1 MIEGVPEPLQHH
13 RGHRDPTSRGRT
25 TLRYRL
31 FGGSGLRVSELFL
44 GTMTFGEE
52 WGWGAPPEE
61 CRRIFDAY
69 AEAGGNVI
77 DTAVN
82 YTDGA
87 SERIVGELLGSE
99 RDHFVVSTKFTLSTD
114 PDDPNASGSHR
125 KNLVRS
131 LELSLRRLGTDR
143 VDLYW
148 VHVWDPNTPIEETMR
163 ALDDAVRAGKVLY
176 VGVSD
181 TPAWITARANTLAE
195 WRGWSP
201 LVGIQAPY
209 SLVQRDVEREL
220 LPMAESAAMSM
231 AAWSPLAG
239 GILSGKFTRGDSSA
253 GASRVAAGTISERDL
268 AIARTVQ
275 DVADDLDVTASQ
287 VAIAW
292 TMTRSPAVHPIVGA
306 RRLDQLVDNLG
317 AVDCQLDPDSLR
329 RLDEASSIS
338 LGFPHEFIRE
348 TTGLVY
354 GAAGERVVPRG
365 SRP

>member
-1 MIEGVPEPLQHH
+1 MPWTPGAAPLIIERV
-13 RGHRDPTSRGRT
+13 
-25 TLRYRL
+25 RYRL

-44 GTMTFGEE
+44 GTMTFGED
-52 WGWGAPPEE
+52 WGWGAPREE
-61 CRRIFDAY
+61 CRHIFEAY

-87 SERIVGELLGSE
+87 SERIIGELLGSE

-131 LELSLRRLGTDR
+131 LDLSLRRLGTDR
-143 VDLYW
+143 IDLYW
-148 VHVWDPNTPIEETMR
+148 VHIWDPNTPVDETMR

-181 TPAWITARANTLAE
+181 TPAWVASRATTLAE

-220 LPMAESAAMSM
+220 LPMAESAGMSL
-231 AAWSPLAG
+231 AGWSPLAG
-239 GILSGKFTRGDSSA
+239 GILSGKFTRGEVPDT
-253 GASRVAAGTISERDL
+253 SRVPAGTVSERDL
-268 AIARTVQ
+268 GIARTVQ
-275 DVADDLDVTASQ
+275 DVADELGVTPSQ

-292 TMTRSPAVHPIVGA
+292 TMARRPAVHPIVGA

-317 AVDCQLDPDSLR
+317 AVDCHLGPEPLR
-329 RLDEASSIS
+329 RLDDASAII
-338 LGFPHEFIRE
+338 LGFPHDFIRE
-348 TTGLVY
+348 TADFVY
-354 GAAGERVVPRG
+354 GAAGERVLPRRI
-365 SRP
+365 RP

>member
-1 MIEGVPEPLQHH
+1 MTDGYDSMPWTSGRVAAHH
-13 RGHRDPTSRGRT
+13 RRV
-25 TLRYRL
+25 RYRL

-44 GTMTFGEE
+44 GTMTFGED

-87 SERIVGELLGSE
+87 SERIVGELLGSQ

-143 VDLYW
+143 IDIYW
-148 VHVWDPNTPIEETMR
+148 VHIWDPNTPIEETMR

-176 VGVSD
+176 IGVSD
-181 TPAWITARANTLAE
+181 TPAWVVARANTLAD

-209 SLVQRDVEREL
+209 SLD
-220 LPMAESAAMSM
+220 AARHR
-231 AAWSPLAG
+231 AGATPDGGVNGHVAG
-239 GILSGKFTRGDSSA
+239 GL
-253 GASRVAAGTISERDL
+253 VATGRRDP
-268 AIARTVQ
+268 VGQ
-275 DVADDLDVTASQ
+275 
-287 VAIAW
+287 
-292 TMTRSPAVHPIVGA
+292 VHP
-306 RRLDQLVDNLG
+306 
-317 AVDCQLDPDSLR
+317 S
-329 RLDEASSIS
+329 
-338 LGFPHEFIRE
+338 
-348 TTGLVY
+348 
-354 GAAGERVVPRG
+354 
-365 SRP
+365 

>member
-1 MIEGVPEPLQHH
+1 MPWTSGEAALIIEPVK
-13 RGHRDPTSRGRT
+13 
-25 TLRYRL
+25 YRL

-61 CRRIFDAY
+61 CRRMFDAY
-69 AEAGGNVI
+69 AEAGGNVV

-87 SERIVGELLGSE
+87 SERIVGELLGSR

-125 KNLVRS
+125 KNLARS

-143 VDLYW
+143 IDVYW
-148 VHVWDPNTPIEETMR
+148 VHIWDLNTPIEETMR

-176 VGVSD
+176 VGMSD
-181 TPAWITARANTLAE
+181 TPAWVASRANTLAE

-209 SLVQRDVEREL
+209 SLTQRDIEREL
-220 LPMAESAAMSM
+220 LPMAESAAMSL

-239 GILSGKFTRGDSSA
+239 GILSGKFTREDVTT
-253 GASRVAAGTISERDL
+253 ASRITAGTVSERDL

-275 DVADDLDVTASQ
+275 DVADELGVTSSQ

-292 TMTRSPAVHPIVGA
+292 TMARSAAVHPIVGA

-317 AVDCQLDPDSLR
+317 AVDCELDAESLR
-329 RLDEASSIS
+329 RLDDASATS
-338 LGFPHEFIRE
+338 LGFPHDFIRE
-348 TTGLVY
+348 TASFVY
-354 GAAGERVVPRG
+354 GAAGERVLSRG
-365 SRP
+365 SRR

>member
-1 MIEGVPEPLQHH
+1 M
-13 RGHRDPTSRGRT
+13 
-25 TLRYRL
+25 
-31 FGGSGLRVSELFL
+31 
-44 GTMTFGEE
+44 
-52 WGWGAPPEE
+52 
-61 CRRIFDAY
+61 FDAY

-143 VDLYW
+143 IDVYW
-148 VHVWDPNTPIEETMR
+148 VHIWDPKTPVEETMR

-176 VGVSD
+176 IGVSD
-181 TPAWITARANTLAE
+181 TPAWVVSRANTLAE

-201 LVGIQAPY
+201 LVGIQVPY
-209 SLVQRDVEREL
+209 SLIQRDVEREL
-220 LPMAESAAMSM
+220 LPMAESAGMSV

-239 GILSGKFTRGDSSA
+239 GILSGKFTRPQTA
-253 GASRVAAGTISERDL
+253 PGASRVAAGGISERDL
-268 AIARTVQ
+268 AIASAVQ
-275 DVADDLDVTASQ
+275 DVADDLGVTPSHA
-287 VAIAW
+287 AIAW
-292 TMTRSPAVHPIVGA
+292 TMARSSAVHPIVGA
-306 RRLDQLVDNLG
+306 RRRDQLVDNLG
-317 AVDCQLDPDSLR
+317 AVDCQLDSASLR
-329 RLDEASSIS
+329 RLEDASAIS
-338 LGFPHEFIRE
+338 LGFPHDFIRE
-348 TTGLVY
+348 TAGLVY
-354 GAAGERVVPRG
+354 GAAGERVLTQR

>member
-1 MIEGVPEPLQHH
+1 M
-13 RGHRDPTSRGRT
+13 
-25 TLRYRL
+25 
-31 FGGSGLRVSELFL
+31 
-44 GTMTFGEE
+44 
-52 WGWGAPPEE
+52 
-61 CRRIFDAY
+61 FDAY

-87 SERIVGELLGSE
+87 SEQIVGELLGAE

-114 PDDPNASGSHR
+114 PNDPNASGSHR

-148 VHVWDPNTPIEETMR
+148 VHIWDPNTPVEETMR

-181 TPAWITARANTLAE
+181 TPAWVASRANTLAE

-201 LVGIQAPY
+201 LVGIQVPY

-220 LPMAESAAMSM
+220 LPMAESAAISV

-239 GILSGKFTRGDSSA
+239 GILSGKFTHGDA
-253 GASRVAAGTISERDL
+253 APAASRVATDTISERDL
-268 AIARTVQ
+268 GIARTVQ
-275 DVADDLDVTASQ
+275 DVADDLGITPSQ

-292 TMTRSPAVHPIVGA
+292 TMARSSAVHPIVGA
-306 RRLDQLVDNLG
+306 RRLEQLVDNLG
-317 AVDCQLDPDSLR
+317 AVECQLDTESLG
-329 RLDEASSIS
+329 RLDEASAIS
-338 LGFPHEFIRE
+338 LGFPHDFIRD
-348 TTGLVY
+348 TAGLVY
-354 GAAGERVVPRG
+354 GAAGQRVLPRR
-365 SRP
+365 SWS